1 MLLKALPD
9 QSIMRFAH
17 TVTSFDQDSSVVTVS
32 ATKKGDAD
40 TEQELSFRGDLL
52 VAADGS
58 MSSTRSKL
66 TGDDSRRFPSAPDA
80 HMCKPHTPHKQ
91 ALVNRTFDGLG

>member
-9 QSIMRFAH
+9 RSIMHFAH
-17 TVTSFDQDSSVVTVS
+17 TVTSFDQDSSGVTVA
-32 ATKKGDAD
+32 ATKKGEDA
-40 TEQELSFRGDLL
+40 TEQELSFQGDLL

-58 MSSTRSKL
+58 MSGTRSKL

-80 HMCKPHTPHKQ
+80 HMRIMAKHLPPGRQ
-91 ALVNRTFDGLG
+91 AVGDMA